1 METKKQIR
9 EIREKII
16 KGLEDAYRSL
26 VEFKK
31 QKNSP
36 LIISKDGKV
45 VEVNPDEIL
54 PTTIYKRH

>member
-16 KGLEDAYRSL
+16 KGLEDAYSSL